1 MINGVRNLGIIAV
14 TLALAVILTG
24 CNLSRRQPAT
34 RAPQPTAT
42 TMAPL
47 TLSTPDP
54 ANPFGATAVPAVVNP
69 NCATTPPNWVPYTI
83 EAGDSLGLLA
93 QQTNSTI
100 SEIVAGNCMEN
111 PDQIEIDQVIYLPT
125 TPVISP

>member
-1 MINGVRNLGIIAV
+1 MNGVRNLGTIAV
-14 TLALAVILTG
+14 VLALVVALAG

-42 TMAPL
+42 FTAPL
-47 TLSTPDP
+47 TSPTLDP

-69 NCATTPPNWVPYTI
+69 NCAATPPNWVQYTI
-83 EAGDSLGLLA
+83 EPGDSLGLLA
-93 QQTNSTI
+93 EQTNSSI

>member
-1 MINGVRNLGIIAV
+1 MNGVRNLGRIAV
-14 TLALAVILTG
+14 LLVLVVALVG

-34 RAPQPTAT
+34 RAPQVTAT
-42 TMAPL
+42 FVAPL
-47 TLSTPDP
+47 TQPTLDP

-93 QQTNSTI
+93 QQTNSSI
-100 SEIVAGNCMEN
+100 NDLVAGNCLEN

-125 TPVISP
+125 TPVIAP